1 MAISIRRLI
10 PLFSLLCAAT
20 FVGFSRTS
28 VSAITSGV
36 ISADL
41 ALNLDP
47 NVTDSYSGSGS
58 TVTDISGSGRHGT
71 LAGSPLPVFDNSGP
85 KSFQFSRTY
94 VGNTASSANK
104 IAVNGNFLTDDFS
117 IQTWIKTDQVGY
129 NTSHYTTMYI
139 MASECGGG
147 ANDWGLGVN
156 NSGKLAFGAGPS
168 DGTIAT
174 PETVNGNVWVNVAV
188 SREKT
193 TGTIKLYIN
202 GVLKATG
209 TGYAGNS
216 LTCSADGKT
225 WIGNGQDAPAYSF
238 GGKISS
244 VLAYTRALSAADFL
258 TNYNATVDTFYPVTY
273 TISYNA
279 NGATSG
285 STPANS
291 SFTTG
296 GSATAVS
303 SNSGSLART
312 GYTFAGWNTAANG
325 SGVSYAAGNSSYS
338 SGANVTLY
346 AMWTLIPTTTTT
358 TTTTAA
364 PVLEIIV
371 NAPASTVAPVATQ
384 PVGQN
389 AIPTVNSTVASKST
403 AAPVTT
409 IPSGTTTTQVPVKS
423 TPAKAS
429 APSIAAVSPGEA
441 AVKVGDKVEPVVIN
455 RAANQL
461 TVSAGPLSATVGS
474 LDSTGNVAALDND
487 GNVRLK
493 AGDVVRIKLAGFKAK
508 STVEAWLFSTPQL
521 MGTAKVGADG
531 VVVGNFVVPK
541 NVPQGSHRIAIVAQ
555 TTDGKPATLTVGV
568 KVGEWKKEKTITIW
582 LIILPIVLAVF
593 GAMFLP
599 AVVRRRR
606 HDV

>member
-1 MAISIRRLI
+1 
-10 PLFSLLCAAT
+10 
-20 FVGFSRTS
+20 V
-28 VSAITSGV
+28 
-36 ISADL
+36 
-41 ALNLDP
+41 
-47 NVTDSYSGSGS
+47 GS
-58 TVTDISGSGRHGT
+58 T
-71 LAGSPLPVFDNSGP
+71 
-85 KSFQFSRTY
+85 
-94 VGNTASSANK
+94 ASTANK
-104 IAVNGNFLTDDFS
+104 ITVNGNFLTDDFT
-117 IQTWIKTDQVGY
+117 IQTWIKTDQVG
-129 NTSHYTTMYI
+129 NSTAHYRLSYV

-147 ANDWGLGVN
+147 APDWGFGVN
-156 NSGKLAFGAGPS
+156 NSGKIAFGNGYS
-168 DGTIAT
+168 DAT
-174 PETVNGNVWVNVAV
+174 FASSDSVNGNVWVNVAATRQK
-188 SREKT
+188 SNGE
-193 TGTIKLYIN
+193 IKLYVN
-202 GVLKATG
+202 GVLKG
-209 TGYAGNS
+209 SGFGQSGIS

-244 VLAYTRALSAADFL
+244 VLAYTKVLTAAELLS
-258 TNYNATVDTFYPVTY
+258 NYNATVDTFYPTTY
-273 TISYNA
+273 TISYDA

-285 STPANS
+285 TTPADS

-296 GSATAVS
+296 GSATAIS

-312 GYTFAGWNTAANG
+312 GYTFAGWNTAPNG

-346 AMWTLIPTTTTT
+346 AKWTLIPTTTTT
-358 TTTTAA
+358 TATTAA